1 MAQCW
6 WTYTHLLTYSLTY
19 DLQYDI
25 FNIGKLG
32 LVSAI
37 GDLPL
42 LGVFAYVFEDVRK
55 SGPDYEKFEDA
66 VISLAIAACVL
77 HMMAYASRGVIFVL
91 TSGLRRKNEGS
102 FYSYLPNFGDGLTS
116 LVGLVQFF
124 VVILLIVTFDA
135 GSHDGLTKQ
144 EDQQHM
150 HNCVRVLAITLGIN
164 MLCNFMAVCS
174 FLNHWVF
181 SHEQLTD
188 RPFASGLV
196 VCLGVFDVSFLDL
209 LSNDEQHDKDV
220 KYAATSTHACDPTS
234 TLSLRPLHLACNH
247 MHLACNPTHLS
258 LRPHAPQVRRHDHRP
273 LDTARAQST
282 RADRHHHGY
291 QGRPQRPHPNPSP
304 PKC

>member
-1 MAQCW
+1 M
-6 WTYTHLLTYSLTY
+6 LTFSLTY
-19 DLQYDI
+19 FYRQNDV

-77 HMMAYASRGVIFVL
+77 HMIVYASRGVVFTL

-102 FYSYLPNFGDGLTS
+102 LYSYLPKFGDGLTS

-144 EDQQHM
+144 EDQEHM

-174 FLNHWVF
+174 FLNHWAF
-181 SHEQLTD
+181 SHEQLTE

-196 VCLGVFDVSFLDL
+196 VCLGAFDVSFLDL
-209 LSNDEQHDKDV
+209 LSNDEQTDKDV
-220 KYAATSTHACDPTS
+220 KYAATRTQACNPMGAQACNLTSTHGCNPTSTHAYDLTHPAYG
-234 TLSLRPLHLACNH
+234 PMHPACG
-247 MHLACNPTHLS
+247 LTHLRYVGMIIG
-258 LRPHAPQVRRHDHRP
+258 L
-273 LDTARAQST
+273 ST
-282 RADRHHHGY
+282 
-291 QGRPQRPHPNPSP
+291 QLVPNLIVQIAIIMAI
-304 PKC
+304 KVD